1 VALLAAA
8 REILASDDVE
18 FVASLDQLESDLV
31 GPWTLRDALVVASGC
46 DRKVGPFAYWEHRE
60 IGDALTRV
68 WERVAEH
75 VDAPSPEGW
84 SSSKGRTKAE
94 ILNVLGSALD
104 AGDDIAAPEPVT
116 MRPWCTTKLVRT
128 CRIPFVPLAAV
139 VHAWSHRGGKLR
151 GLLDH
156 FEIDG
161 TTDPWTILD
170 RVEPEIRDIPAAED
184 TGDIADFLRG
194 RMHAAE
200 PEIYSPA
207 RLLAELD
214 RQLTLDGLRDRANR
228 ESVGS

>member
-1 VALLAAA
+1 MALLATA

-18 FVASLDQLESDLV
+18 FVASLDQLESDVV

-60 IGDALTRV
+60 IGDALTKV

-75 VDAPSPEGW
+75 VDAPSPERW

-94 ILNVLGSALD
+94 ILNVLDSALD
-104 AGDDIAAPEPVT
+104 AGEDIAAPESVT

-128 CRIPFVPLAAV
+128 CRIPFVPLAAL
-139 VHAWSHRGGKLR
+139 VHSWGDRGGKLR
-151 GLLDH
+151 GLLDQYG
-156 FEIDG
+156 IDA

-170 RVEPEIRDIPAAED
+170 RVDPEIRDLPAPQD
-184 TGDIADFLRG
+184 VGGIADHLRSC
-194 RMHAAE
+194 MHAVE

-207 RLLAELD
+207 RLLSELD
-214 RQLTLDGLRDRANR
+214 PRLTLDGIRKQ
-228 ESVGS
+228 SVVEPVGG

>member
-1 VALLAAA
+1 MALLAAA
-8 REILASDDVE
+8 REILASDDIE
-18 FVASLDQLESDLV
+18 FVASLDQLESDVV

-68 WERVAEH
+68 WERVAVH

-84 SSSKGRTKAE
+84 SSSKRRTKAE
-94 ILNVLGSALD
+94 ILNVLDRALD
-104 AGDDIAAPEPVT
+104 AGGDIAAPQSVT
-116 MRPWCTTKLVRT
+116 IRPWCTTKLVRT

-139 VHAWSHRGGKLR
+139 VHAWAHRGG
-151 GLLDH
+151 GLQDLLEH
-156 FEIDG
+156 FGIDAM
-161 TTDPWTILD
+161 TDPWILLD
-170 RVEPEIRDIPAAED
+170 RVEPEIRDLPAAENAA
-184 TGDIADFLRG
+184 DIADFLRS

-214 RQLTLDGLRDRANR
+214 PLLTLDELRDQSRR
-228 ESVGS
+228 ESGGS